1 MMESD
6 VALNQTVA
14 INQKAE
20 YDSKR
25 LTWGYNALIWGTLE
39 TRRKTASSTKRTQ
52 YRQEGVSLPV
62 KLSRD
67 SALQVFLVLQGVT
80 KMHP

>member
-14 INQKAE
+14 LNQKAE

-39 TRRKTASSTKRTQ
+39 TRRKTASSTRGHSTGRKAFPCQSSFPEIARF
-52 YRQEGVSLPV
+52 RSSWSFKG
-62 KLSRD
+62 
-67 SALQVFLVLQGVT
+67 
-80 KMHP
+80 